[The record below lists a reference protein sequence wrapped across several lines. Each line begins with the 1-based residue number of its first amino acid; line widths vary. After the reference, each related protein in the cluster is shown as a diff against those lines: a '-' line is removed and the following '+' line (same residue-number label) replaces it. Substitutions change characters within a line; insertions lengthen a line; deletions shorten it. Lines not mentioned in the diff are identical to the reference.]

1 MRVLLF
7 TYQRVTSTRDAMVCH
22 SPFPPPFC
30 SFSACVLQFQA
41 SLPDAPESGQKAGPI
56 RILSVTR

>member
-7 TYQRVTSTRDAMVCH
+7 TYQRVTSVWDAMACD

-41 SLPDAPESGQKAGPI
+41 RFTDSEKTVQNLDPTD
-56 RILSVTR
+56 